1 MTFNLKKLSL
11 ALASSATIAA
21 LSLSAF
27 AADAPAQDK
36 AAPDK
41 AAQEKQAKQAIE
53 VRKAAF
59 TLIGNSF
66 RPLGD
71 VAQGKTEFNQAD
83 VQNRANRIL
92 VLTDFLDH
100 SFPEASNLG
109 EPATKTKAEAWTKK
123 AEFDS
128 ELKKFKEDV
137 ANLVKVTA
145 TEKTAS
151 EAFKTAVGAVGKDC
165 KSCHEGFKV
174 K

>member
-1 MTFNLKKLSL
+1 MTINLKNLSF
-11 ALASSATIAA
+11 ALASSVSIAA
-21 LSLSAF
+21 LSLNAF
-27 AADAPAQDK
+27 AADAP
-36 AAPDK
+36 APDK

-83 VQNRANRIL
+83 VQSRANRIL

-123 AEFDS
+123 AEFDN